1 MYSDLEWLAFT
12 LVFFKLHKMYYK
24 FKKIQ
29 YLDKKWE
36 NKAATIMFWTGLWVA
51 MVVRVRYWFRNGWL
65 PLLFWKLHRNKAPCR
80 LSFTLVSLL
89 FLQKPV

>member
-12 LVFFKLHKMYYK
+12 LVFWKLHRMCYK

-36 NKAATIMFWTGLWVA
+36 NKAATIMFCT
-51 MVVRVRYWFRNGWL
+51 YWFRNSWL
-65 PLLFWKLHRNKAPCR
+65 PLLFWKLHRNTYEIRYC
-80 LSFTLVSLL
+80 LVL
-89 FLQKPV
+89 FSPLVYVHSSKK